1 MWGDLLFYD
10 NYIRLCN
17 SVNMSPS
24 AVAKELGLTSP
35 AVSRWKTGSVP
46 NYATLLKVADYFG
59 ITVDALTAED
69 LPGIEKAADP
79 EANGLSEYDVKALD
93 WFHSLTPENR
103 RAILALTNGPA
114 ELAEAPDRE

>member
-1 MWGDLLFYD
+1 MFYD
-10 NYIRLCN
+10 NYIRFCN
-17 SVNMSPS
+17 SINRSPS
-24 AVAKELGLTSP
+24 GVAKELGLSSP
-35 AVSRWKTGSVP
+35 AVSRWKTGSIP

-59 ITVDALTAED
+59 VTVDELTAETAPD
-69 LPGIEKAADP
+69 IAKAADP

-114 ELAEAPDRE
+114 ELVEAPDRE